1 MKNLIVL
8 LACGLMTACATD
20 YYNPSYYFNNVQ
32 PVNHTGATITD
43 VGWLVVN
50 STKARSC
57 PEVAKFAM
65 CADRFPKRRYP
76 QQGIEISWTDAEG
89 SRKSHLPNPSVP
101 VYFST
106 AFPLRVVMELNEDGS
121 VKTFYEQDE
130 PGRDGVYVN

>member
-8 LACGLMTACATD
+8 LCCGLMTACATN

-43 VGWLVVN
+43 VSWLVVN
-50 STKARSC
+50 SEKARSC
-57 PEVAKFAM
+57 PEVANFAM

-76 QQGIEISWTDAEG
+76 QQGIEISWTDADG
-89 SRKSHLPNPSVP
+89 SRNSYMPNPSVP

-106 AFPLRVVMELNEDGS
+106 AFPLRIVMELNEDGS
-121 VKTFYEQDE
+121 VNTFYEQDE
-130 PGRDGVYVN
+130 PGRDGVYDN